1 MNILHNISVGRKF
14 AVVIIGFLIPIAI
27 LLFFFTQEA
36 NRSIHF
42 AQKEIDGNA
51 YLRPL
56 RGLLAQISY
65 ARLHNLHRS
74 QGDAAAEKRLATT
87 QDRVEQLLQELLRVD
102 ERLNLALNVGGK
114 AKTLRNKWQ
123 VLREKSA
130 TLSADA
136 AKTEYDAVIAETR
149 ALIVWIGDQSNLILD
164 PDLDSYYVM
173 DATLIRLMDDLD
185 LAHQLI
191 YSVESALAR
200 GEISA
205 NDRADAKVLLV
216 LAQAHT
222 AGLEG
227 DFATA
232 FENNESGELKK
243 ALDALARR
251 HLTDKKAF
259 AGYMLSEYA
268 LANGEVSAE
277 EIEKR
282 ARAYFQSADE
292 LWYASVNELDGLLW
306 TRIGRFQQRLAVNLT
321 IVAVILLL
329 VLLISRYAVRDMR
342 ASLEDLVD
350 TTNRV
355 KAGDLTAQSSIRGED
370 EFATL
375 AEAVNAM
382 IDRIKSSM
390 NALQAEKSSIQKRVD
405 EAVRA
410 SEEQRA
416 YLAEHTQT
424 LLREMEHFAKGDL
437 TVRLHH
443 DRKDDIGSLFQG
455 FTQAAENIRAAIEKV
470 YEAVDAI
477 VSASSET
484 AASSSEISAG
494 ARRQLDTVSAIVA
507 SIAQMSQ
514 SIANNSRLVV
524 MVADS
529 AQGASSL
536 AVESGSA
543 LTETVRDITNV
554 SNIVEH
560 SAKTVLELG
569 SQSQEIG
576 DIIQVIDEI
585 ADQTNL
591 LALNAAIEA
600 ARAGE
605 QGKGFAVVADEV
617 RKLAERTTKATKQIA
632 DMIEHIQSATG
643 EAVSVIEKGIGEV
656 RRGRESVNKAQR
668 AVNAIIERSQ
678 SVADA
683 ILQVA
688 AATEEQSQAS
698 EEVLRNAEVIKGVAE
713 TTAVGV
719 TQIAQAMED
728 VSRLATR
735 LDETIRQFRI
745 GARRTRLQKADRH
758 TIANSI
764 TADGVVTPKTVS

>member
-14 AVVIIGFLIPIAI
+14 AVVVIGFLIPIAI
-27 LLFFFTQEA
+27 LLFFF
-36 NRSIHF
+36 IHF

-56 RGLLAQISY
+56 RGALGQISY
-65 ARLHNLHRS
+65 ARLHNLHRA
-74 QGDAAAEKRLATT
+74 QGDATAERRLATAH
-87 QDRVEQLLQELLRVD
+87 DRVESLLNDLTSVD
-102 ERLNLALNVGGK
+102 ERLNATLNVGGK
-114 AKTLRNKWQ
+114 VKILRNKWK

-130 TLSADA
+130 MLSADA

-149 ALIVWIGDQSNLILD
+149 ALIVWIGDKSNLILD
-164 PDLDSYYVM
+164 PDLDSYYIM

-191 YSVESALAR
+191 YSVEAALAR
-200 GEISA
+200 GETTA

-232 FENNESGELKK
+232 FDNNESGALKT
-243 ALDALARR
+243 ALDALTRR

-259 AGYMLSEYA
+259 ASYMLLEYA
-268 LANGEVSAE
+268 VAAGGVSAE

-282 ARAYFQSADE
+282 SRAYFQSADE

-306 TRIGRFQQRLAVNLT
+306 ARIGRLQQRLAVNLT
-321 IVAVILLL
+321 IVTVILLVVL
-329 VLLISRYAVRDMR
+329 VISRYAVRDMR
-342 ASLEDLVD
+342 ASLEDLVQ

-370 EFATL
+370 EFAAL

-390 NALQAEKSSIQKRVD
+390 NALQTEKAGIQKRVD

-410 SEEQRA
+410 SEEQRL
-416 YLAEHTQT
+416 YLAEHTQK

-443 DRKDDIGSLFQG
+443 DRKDDVGLLFQG
-455 FTQAAENIRAAIEKV
+455 FTQAAENIRAAVEKV
-470 YEAVDAI
+470 YEAVDAT
-477 VSASSET
+477 VSASSEI
-484 AASSSEISAG
+484 AAGSSEISAG
-494 ARRQLDTVSAIVA
+494 ARRQLDEVSAIVA
-507 SIAQMSQ
+507 AIAEMSQ
-514 SIANNSRLVV
+514 SIADNSRLVV

-529 AQGASSL
+529 AQEAGSL
-536 AVESGSA
+536 AAESGSA
-543 LTETVRDITNV
+543 LAETVRDITNV

-560 SAKTVLELG
+560 SAKTVLQLG
-569 SQSQEIG
+569 NQSQEIG
-576 DIIQVIDEI
+576 NIIEVIDEI

-643 EAVSVIEKGIGEV
+643 EAVSAIEQGIGEV

-668 AVNAIIERSQ
+668 AVNAIIERSR
-678 SVADA
+678 SVADT

-698 EEVLRNAEVIKGVAE
+698 EEVLRNAKVIKGITE
-713 TTAVGV
+713 TASVGV
-719 TQIAQAMED
+719 VQIAQAMED

-745 GARRTRLQKADRH
+745 GARAVRGYK
-758 TIANSI
+758 
-764 TADGVVTPKTVS
+764 KTVAAEPPVIKPPTLS